1 MEDIISSMP
10 KDILFIVVSLLPFKE
25 AAKTSILSRKWRL
38 IWLATTNIEFDER
51 HFVKQ
56 DEESEENKEN
66 QRRDLIRFARR
77 WIRSYEEP
85 IIHKFCLAFS
95 YPANHALDMQHC
107 IRFAVARGV
116 KVLDL
121 DFSVPSWNEMSLE
134 DHHAAFFDLPFY
146 VYTYPAENLESLK
159 LFSCNFLVARFKIF
173 RALKNLSLGWAN
185 LTTSVV
191 TALLTKC
198 PVLESL
204 SLKRCWGLDYLDISA
219 PSLTSLVVDKCL
231 DLKRGIRVDARTLRF
246 LKYSGRVISLRIEYL
261 RSIVEAVLDFGLEFE
276 FSDHGELLCDFCVE
290 VGCSRVLTICSYM
303 LQVIP
308 TAEDRLSIEPPLD
321 VEHLTLKTALDAKE
335 YYGITFFLSSCPY
348 LKTLSI
354 DLTAPSRIFEEY
366 SIDLPLDCHDF
377 VMSKPYVVYP
387 CVSSTLKVVEVK
399 GFKGGENEL
408 GALRY
413 FIRHGSVLEKMAI
426 SVSKE
431 EGPAGVFSLVLQYR
445 QKAMQLL
452 QFRRASLS
460 LAIVIS

>member
-10 KDILFIVVSLLPFKE
+10 ESILFIIVSRLPFKE
-25 AAKTSILSRKWRL
+25 AAKTSILSTKWRS

-56 DEESEENKEN
+56 DEESQENKEN

-77 WIRSYEEP
+77 WIESYKEP
-85 IIHKFCLAFS
+85 VIHKFRLAFS
-95 YPANHALDMQHC
+95 YPANHALDMHHC
-107 IRFAVARGV
+107 IGFAVARGV

-134 DHHAAFFDLPFY
+134 DHHGALFGLPFY
-146 VYTYPAENLESLK
+146 VYARPAENLESLK

-173 RALKNLSLGWAN
+173 RALKNLSLGWVN

-204 SLKRCWGLDYLDISA
+204 SLKRCSGLDYLDISS
-219 PSLTSLVVDKCL
+219 PSLTSLVVDMCL

-246 LKYSGRVISLRIEYL
+246 LKYLGR
-261 RSIVEAVLDFGLEFE
+261 
-276 FSDHGELLCDFCVE
+276 
-290 VGCSRVLTICSYM
+290 
-303 LQVIP
+303 VIP
-308 TAEDRLSIEPPLD
+308 TAEDRLSVEPPLE

-354 DLTAPSRIFEEY
+354 DLTAPSRIFEGY
-366 SIDLPLDCHDF
+366 NIDLPLDCHDF
-377 VMSKPYVVYP
+377 LMTKPYVVYP

-399 GFKGGENEL
+399 GFKGGKNEL
-408 GALRY
+408 VALKY

-426 SVSKE
+426 SVSKV
-431 EGPAGVFSLVLQYR
+431 EGPAGVFSLGLQYR

-452 QFRRASLS
+452 QFRRASRR